1 MRGNSR
7 SAGKAGPKSIG
18 AENESGLHRAL
29 KFRYAGAQG
38 ETEAPVGGY
47 VADGVKDDGEI
58 IEVQTGSFGP
68 LKEKVRELARRGPV
82 RIVHPV
88 IIVKYI
94 DLFDEEG
101 NRLYRRKS
109 PRKGS
114 EWDLFKA
121 LLYAPELPLLPEL
134 CIELALVEV
143 LEKRVADGGGSWR
156 RKGQRI
162 AGREL
167 AAWRGAILLSSPADY
182 RRFIP
187 FAAGESF
194 TVNDLRE
201 KARIP
206 RPLAAKALYVL
217 YKMGLVNRLGKKG
230 NAWVYGLRE
239 EWRGRS

>member
-1 MRGNSR
+1 MKAR
-7 SAGKAGPKSIG
+7 SAGEREPKSIG
-18 AENESGLHRAL
+18 VENESGLHRAL
-29 KFRYAGAQG
+29 KFRYAGIQG
-38 ETEAPVGGY
+38 ETEAPVGTY

-68 LKEKVRELARRGPV
+68 LKAKVRELARRGPV

-88 IIVKYI
+88 IVNKYI
-94 DLFDEEG
+94 DLFDGEG
-101 NRLYRRKS
+101 KKLHRRKS

-121 LLYAPELPLLPEL
+121 LLYAPELPLIPEL
-134 CIELALVEV
+134 CIELALVDV

-162 AGREL
+162 TGREL
-167 AAWRGAILLSSPADY
+167 AAWHGAILLNSPADY

-187 FAAGESF
+187 FAAGEPF
-194 TVNDLRE
+194 TVNDLRDM
-201 KARIP
+201 AHIP

-217 YKMGLVNRLGKKG
+217 YKMGLVSRPGKKG
-230 NAWVYGLRE
+230 NAWVYVSSE
-239 EWRGRS
+239 

>member
-1 MRGNSR
+1 MNRNH
-7 SAGKAGPKSIG
+7 SIG
-18 AENESGLHRAL
+18 TERESGLHRAL
-29 KFRYAGAQG
+29 KFRYTGLQG
-38 ETEAPVGGY
+38 ETEAPMGGY
-47 VADGVKDDGEI
+47 VADGVSGDGEI

-68 LKEKVRELARRGPV
+68 LKEKARELVRQGRV
-82 RIVHPV
+82 RIIHP
-88 IIVKYI
+88 IIITKYI
-94 DLFDEEG
+94 DVFDKDG
-101 NRLYRRKS
+101 AKQYRRKS
-109 PRKGS
+109 PRRGV

-134 CIELALVEV
+134 SIELALVDV

-167 AAWRGAILLSSPADY
+167 AAWHGAILLTSPEDY

-187 FAAGESF
+187 FTAGETF

-206 RPLAAKALYVL
+206 RPLAAKTLYVL
-217 YKMGLVNRLGKKG
+217 AKMGNVKRVGKKR
-230 NAWVYGLRE
+230 NAWVYSVMRQK
-239 EWRGRS
+239 